1 MTLYEFITE
10 CGLFLDYDHKTVIYF
25 YDESKDEYV
34 EIFFATIG
42 ELPLEILTLTFL
54 QLFIVCDT
62 PDICY
67 FAVELN
73 DDEE

>member
-10 CGLFLDYDHKTVIYF
+10 CGLFLDFDRKTVVYF

-34 EIFFATIG
+34 EIFSATIG

-54 QLFIVCDT
+54 QLFIPCDAT
-62 PDICY
+62 DICY